1 MLDYAGDER
10 GLSEIVKA
18 LALCRH
24 RRDAFRRAI
33 ERPRG
38 YLHAGDTRSN
48 AMSWIADRQPVLVKE
63 LRGRMRGGRAF
74 VVLTLFLTVLSLF
87 MLLLFLAV
95 RSNVGTDPFSAG
107 QTIGKT
113 LFIGVVTIAL
123 IQVMIIVPAQAAAAI
138 TSERE
143 RETFDLLVAT
153 LLPSWKIILGK
164 LLAAL
169 AYAVLLIVAVVPLMG
184 IAFFFG
190 GVTGSEVVIA
200 LLGSAGDG
208 GACTG
213 RWGFS
218 GRCLPHARWGRPCWH
233 RRSTS
238 LCCWGFRSGPMCSV
252 HCSYSMAIC
261 LPGLRAIHSCISLVL
276 LRRFTRLSRSGLL
289 STFYQRAKPAGF
301 SLAPGSARGLDSGT
315 LAGVYNSGVDDCC
328 IGDRDCHPIATPVCG
343 ATAGTHGTQTH
354 AAANQNR

>member
-1 MLDYAGDER
+1 
-10 GLSEIVKA
+10 
-18 LALCRH
+18 
-24 RRDAFRRAI
+24 
-33 ERPRG
+33 
-38 YLHAGDTRSN
+38 
-48 AMSWIADRQPVLVKE
+48 MSWIADRQPVLAKE
-63 LRGRMRGGRAF
+63 LRGRMRGERAF

-87 MLLLFLAV
+87 MLLLFLAL

-190 GVTGSEVVIA
+190 GVTGSEVVLA
-200 LLGSAGDG
+200 LLGLLVTAVMYGAMGILWSVFAARTMGATVLAQAINIAVLLGIPFGYYVIGALFLFDG
-208 GACTG
+208 NLPAWASSYPFVYLIGA
-213 RWGFS
+213 F
-218 GRCLPHARWGRPCWH
+218 A
-233 RRSTS
+233 
-238 LCCWGFRSGPMCSV
+238 
-252 HCSYSMAIC
+252 
-261 LPGLRAIHSCISLVL
+261 AIHPFIALGAAEY
-276 LRRFTRLSRSGLL
+276 FL
-289 STFYQRAKPAGF
+289 STGETRWFFPLPLDQQEVWIPAPWLAFTIAGLTIAALVIMIAIRSLRPSVVQRQERMERRHTQPPTKTAKGE
-301 SLAPGSARGLDSGT
+301 SA
-315 LAGVYNSGVDDCC
+315 
-328 IGDRDCHPIATPVCG
+328 
-343 ATAGTHGTQTH
+343 
-354 AAANQNR
+354 